1 MTVKTIHNEILQSC
15 SYILAVEDTDECY
28 LIDCGD
34 IAPIVDYITLHNKHL
49 KGIFL
54 THSHYDHIYGI
65 NKLLQLYPKIT
76 IYASKGT
83 IEGLSDP
90 DINLSYMYDDG
101 EYIVENITTIVIP
114 PVGIT
119 ILNKNAIIPLST
131 PGHDRDCTTYI
142 IDNCIF
148 TGDSYN
154 PDFPVF
160 TKWRRSNETDAEK
173 SIATILQLVEEKHLT
188 IYPGHYK

>member
-1 MTVKTIHNEILQSC
+1 MIIDTIHNEILHSC
-15 SYILAVEDTDECY
+15 TYILTDDDSDACY

-34 IAPIVDYITLHNKHL
+34 VAPILDYVAKHSKQI

-54 THSHYDHIYGI
+54 THSHYDHIYGV
-65 NKLLQLYPKIT
+65 NELLRYYPDIP

-83 IEGLSDP
+83 IEGLADP

-101 EYIVENITTIVIP
+101 DYIVERATCIEFPST
-114 PVGIT
+114 GIT
-119 ILNKNAIIPLST
+119 ILHNKAIISLST
-131 PGHDRDCTTYI
+131 PGHDQDCTTYI

-154 PDFPVF
+154 PEFPVF
-160 TKWRRSNETDAEK
+160 TKWRRSNEVDAEK
-173 SIATILQLVEEKHLT
+173 SIATILQFFEEKHLT

>member
-1 MTVKTIHNEILQSC
+1 MIIETIHNEILQSC
-15 SYILAVEDTDECY
+15 SYILTEEQTEDCY

-34 IAPIVDYITLHNKHL
+34 VTPIVNYITKQDKHI

-54 THSHYDHIYGI
+54 THSHFDHIYGL
-65 NKLLQLYPKIT
+65 NELLQIHPDIP

-101 EYIVENITTIVIP
+101 DYVCVNISTIEMP
-114 PVGIT
+114 SFGIT
-119 ILNKNAIIPLST
+119 ILNNKTIIPLST
-131 PGHDRDCTTYI
+131 PGHDKDCTTYI
-142 IDNCIF
+142 MGNCIF

-160 TKWRRSNETDAEK
+160 TKWRRSDEEDAEK
-173 SIATILQLVEEKHLT
+173 SIATILRLVEENHLT

>member
-1 MTVKTIHNEILQSC
+1 MIIDTIHNEILQSC
-15 SYILAVEDTDECY
+15 TYILTEVETDDCY

-34 IAPIVDYITLHNKHL
+34 VAPILDYITKQGKQI

-54 THSHYDHIYGI
+54 THSHYDHIYGV
-65 NKLLQLYPKIT
+65 NELLRSYPDIP
-76 IYASKGT
+76 IYASKET

-101 EYIVENITTIVIP
+101 DYIVEYATTIEIP
-114 PVGIT
+114 QTGIT
-119 ILNKNAIIPLST
+119 ILNNETIIPLST
-131 PGHDRDCTTYI
+131 PGHDKGCTSFI
-142 IDNCIF
+142 VGNCIF

-160 TKWRRSNETDAEK
+160 TKWRRSNEEDAAR
-173 SIATILQLVEEKHLT
+173 SIAAILQMVEEKHLI